1 MPGLEVGTFDQIKYI
16 ENKISPVDIDI
27 TEEISKMCGII
38 GKFRWV
44 TNQTHPNIT
53 GELRPTCPLYWRNS
67 RELFPQPWKLRPSP

>member
-27 TEEISKMCGII
+27 AEEISKMCGII

-53 GELRPTCPLYWRNS
+53 
-67 RELFPQPWKLRPSP
+67 